1 MAEPLD
7 PSKDPDRFD
16 PLGLTVPDEEEGSGQ
31 PGPSEPVGLRGDE
44 TLLELL
50 GEGAHD
56 DPRDSLT
63 WLWGLIGIL
72 SFLAL
77 VSLLIQLR

>member
-1 MAEPLD
+1 MTEPLD

-16 PLGLTVPDEEEGSGQ
+16 PLGLTVPDPEASGLGGS
-31 PGPSEPVGLRGDE
+31 PEPVVLRGDE
-44 TLLELL
+44 TLIELL
-50 GEGAHD
+50 GEGAQS
-56 DPRDSLT
+56 DPRDNLL
-63 WLWGLIGIL
+63 WLWGLVGIL